1 MDSLFAGSQT
11 LIQICSVL
19 LGNNPRA
26 SKMSLRGSTKLRESE
41 KRIYSLIFRRTEIA
55 NIEKK
60 GPDENYDKGGYV
72 SYNLPIKTNS

>member
-1 MDSLFAGSQT
+1 
-11 LIQICSVL
+11 
-19 LGNNPRA
+19 
-26 SKMSLRGSTKLRESE
+26 MSLRGSTKLRESE